1 MPCDKHPSLAVGP
14 CGKCGRL
21 KCPVCACDACVDQN
35 DAITPLRVASWNI
48 KTLGKQFHHNQPA
61 VTKLLAAVMLRM
73 NADVICLMEVM
84 EGFGLKHAVSI
95 VEEMK
100 KISTIRWRVRF
111 PGTYTGTGGRNG
123 LETYAVVYNPD
134 LFELVS
140 FKLVGAEIPYSKDKS
155 GKRGPDAFSKVVTRR
170 PAEAVFRPLPTNRHF
185 NLYPE
190 FRVIIFHAPS
200 VAPTP
205 YMGLKNAAAQTQLNS
220 SPLSITSAQATEINQ
235 AVKAN
240 ALSKLVVN
248 YDNAVG
254 AGAFYSLPQEAQTS
268 IASVSFQYGNLAN
281 SAPTFWGKVVAKDWA
296 GAVSELRNFG
306 DSYPTRRGLEA
317 DRLQQGIDNAQLHA
331 GKTC

>member
-1 MPCDKHPSLAVGP
+1 MNFPTSGVKHNAEKVNAAEQKIADDGGAVLLSGDSSGDLGFSSTTFFTFDAWGSDLPSYGMDMVFVTAEKDLMEFRNYFSTPLTLPEYTAIEGGGGGGGAVGD
-14 CGKCGRL
+14 
-21 KCPVCACDACVDQN
+21 CAAGTQKVDWGFIEAREGN
-35 DAITPLRVASWNI
+35 TTTGYIPKAANGSILGHSGVTIASGFDLGQHSVSDLN
-48 KTLGKQFHHNQPA
+48 TLHLSSDL
-61 VTKLLAAVMLRM
+61 VTTL
-73 NADVICLMEVM
+73 
-84 EGFGLKHAVSI
+84 
-95 VEEMK
+95 
-100 KISTIRWRVRF
+100 
-111 PGTYTGTGGRNG
+111 
-123 LETYAVVYNPD
+123 
-134 LFELVS
+134 
-140 FKLVGAEIPYSKDKS
+140 
-155 GKRGPDAFSKVVTRR
+155 
-170 PAEAVFRPLPTNRHF
+170 
-185 NLYPE
+185 
-190 FRVIIFHAPS
+190 
-200 VAPTP
+200 TP